1 MNPFVH
7 SYANIRPIG
16 TPRGSRLTGWR
27 PPINR
32 SAAQVHIMRDA
43 TDLGARELKWLVVE
57 NWYTSDVQRNWDYEL
72 FDAQLAR
79 DGLL

>member
-1 MNPFVH
+1 MANRIRDIPR
-7 SYANIRPIG
+7 SSNYAHTHPMR
-16 TPRGSRLTGWR
+16 SFGWR

-43 TDLGARELKWLVVE
+43 ADLGARELQWLVVE